1 MNRAR
6 ILLLAAIILL
16 PGVMSAGGPVYSRYG
31 IGDILFFGSSR
42 TWAMGGPGFAMRGEG
57 FINTANPAGLSGLLR
72 TRFDASFG
80 YTSTWSE
87 QGGGNSTYGLGGVQ
101 NIAAAFPI
109 DVSRGIVLSF
119 ALAPHSS
126 VGYSV
131 RRTDDQ
137 SGVISTQSLFGRG
150 GLSSVSLG
158 LSGSLLS
165 STHLGLKAEYLYGR
179 IRQYTTIDFQ
189 NPSFVDDQIDRS
201 GYYQGF
207 QITAGAIFDLTSVVP
222 GLPVSVALT
231 ATLPGTASVEQN
243 DSFSALDTVL
253 QTNGNA
259 DLPFRLGAGVYARL
273 GDRVNA
279 IADLVYEG
287 WSGTTTFGA
296 AQPELRNALR
306 VSAGAEFLPRAGGDV
321 PYLQRIG
328 YRLGVGYAQTY
339 VQLNGTGINDV
350 FATAGFSFP
359 VGPDAR
365 LNTGFQFGVRGT
377 TDAGLQ
383 KDTYL
388 KISVGFSASELW
400 FFEIEED

>member
-1 MNRAR
+1 MNRMKA
-6 ILLLAAIILL
+6 LLLATALLL
-16 PGVMSAGGPVYSRYG
+16 PSVVNAGGPVYSRYG

-42 TWAMGGPGFAMRGEG
+42 TWSMGGPGFAMRGEG

-80 YTSTWSE
+80 YTATWSE
-87 QGGGNSTYGLGGVQ
+87 QGGGNSTYGLGGLQ

-109 DVSRGIVLSF
+109 DVSRGIVASF
-119 ALAPHSS
+119 AVTPHSS
-126 VGYSV
+126 VGYTV

-150 GLSSVSLG
+150 GLSSISLG
-158 LSGSLLS
+158 VSGSLFS
-165 STHLGLKAEYLYGR
+165 STHLGLKADYLYGR
-179 IRQYTTIDFQ
+179 IRQFTTIDFL
-189 NPSFVDDQIDRS
+189 NSSFVDDQIDRS
-201 GYYQGF
+201 GFYQGF
-207 QITAGAIFDLTSVVP
+207 QVTAGAIFDVASIVP
-222 GLPVSVALT
+222 ELPVSIALT
-231 ATLPGTASVEQN
+231 ATLPGTASVEQD

-253 QTNGNA
+253 QANGNA
-259 DLPFRLGAGVYARL
+259 DLPFRLGLGLYARL
-273 GDRVNA
+273 GDRDNA
-279 IADLVYEG
+279 IADFVYEG
-287 WSGTTTFGA
+287 WSGAKIFGA
-296 AQPELRNALR
+296 AQPELRNSLR
-306 VSAGAEFLPRAGGDV
+306 ISAGAEFLPRSGGDV
-321 PYLQRIG
+321 PYFQRIG
-328 YRLGVGYAQTY
+328 YRVGAGYAQTY
-339 VQLNGTGINDV
+339 VQLNGVGINDV

-377 TDAGLQ
+377 TDSGLQ